1 MKKNIVIQISVLFLV
16 LTSTSAQTYTQA
28 FDSVFANVSRAGANT
43 GILYERVLPFA
54 NLTNFNSLLSN
65 PDT

>member
-1 MKKNIVIQISVLFLV
+1 MKKLLSCYFVVLLGLFANIQ
-16 LTSTSAQTYTQA
+16 AQTYTQA